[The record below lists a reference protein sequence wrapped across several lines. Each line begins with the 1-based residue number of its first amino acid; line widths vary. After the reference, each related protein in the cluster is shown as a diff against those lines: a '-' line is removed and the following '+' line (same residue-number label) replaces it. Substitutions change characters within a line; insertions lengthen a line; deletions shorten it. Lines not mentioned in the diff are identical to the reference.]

1 MAILKLEVGKP
12 ITMRVASVEQAEG
25 QFGPQTKFEFRNGDV
40 LFLSR
45 TTAERQLER
54 IGGLAPNEI
63 VRFEKVQKGTKTF
76 VNIDRVDESESGAS
90 EGNGT
95 GGAHS
100 APRSGAPTTGKG
112 ASAAEGSGPKSP
124 PATTPAAPAK
134 PSELYEKVTDYVL
147 ATIVPKMKA
156 AGVPVTHEGTSAQ
169 IATLFIAA
177 NNGHR

>member
-1 MAILKLEVGKP
+1 VSKLKLEVGKD
-12 ITMRVASVEQAEG
+12 IVGMVTDYSDAEG
-25 QFGPQTKFEFRNGDV
+25 NFGPQVMFKFDGGDV
-40 LFLSR
+40 LYV
-45 TTAERQLER
+45 TKDTADRQLER
-54 IGGLAPNEI
+54 IGHPVPPVEL
-63 VRFEKVQKGTKTF
+63 RFAKVAKGTKTYI
-76 VNIDRVDESESGAS
+76 NIDLASGAK
-90 EGNGT
+90 GNGT

-112 ASAAEGSGPKSP
+112 AGAAEGSGPKSP